1 MANAMTRPDVG
12 PHDRENELIRFV
24 GTGLVSA
31 FAAAC
36 LLTLSGSAD
45 AQVQLKTLP
54 QAQSI
59 NLRAAATQSAGKL
72 QSQAF
77 ALAMATPSP
86 TMADLAPMTPV
97 VKAYGPSL
105 GQSTIAEPI
114 VAAGTLATVPGAVV
128 VDLASLVATY
138 IAGDA
143 LDEEGACLAT
153 AVYFEARGETL
164 DGQLAVAQV
173 VMNRAQSGR
182 YPTSWCAVVK
192 QRAQFSFVRAGGRF
206 PAIKADCP
214 QWARAQAIARIAT
227 KRLVSSLSP
236 DVLWYHANYVAPS
249 WGRRLNR
256 VSQIGAHIF
265 YRA

>member
-1 MANAMTRPDVG
+1 MTRPDGG
-12 PHDRENELIRFV
+12 PHDRENALIRFV
-24 GTGLVSA
+24 GIGLVSA
-31 FAAAC
+31 TAAC

-45 AQVQLKTLP
+45 AQVQLRTLP
-54 QAQSI
+54 QTQSI
-59 NLRAAATQSAGKL
+59 TVRAAVTQSAGKM

-86 TMADLAPMTPV
+86 TMGDLAPMIPV
-97 VKAYGPSL
+97 VKVYGPPL
-105 GQSTIAEPI
+105 GQAPTTP
-114 VAAGTLATVPGAVV
+114 VAPAVTQAAVPGAVV
-128 VDLASLVATY
+128 ADLASLVATY
-138 IAGDA
+138 IAGDV

-206 PAIKADCP
+206 PAIRADCP

-227 KRLVSSLSP
+227 KRLVASLSP

-265 YRA
+265 YRG